1 MFSYNSRVKIF
12 SVDLKCRKFFKSEVF
27 PFFKLES
34 SLLKYKRN
42 IRLESSFS
50 RNTRKFRFPK
60 YKKVLSVEAG
70 KCVR

>member
-1 MFSYNSRVKIF
+1 MKIF
-12 SVDLKCRKFFKSEVF
+12 SVDPKYRKFFKSEVF

-50 RNTRKFRFPK
+50 RNTRKFHFPK

-70 KCVR
+70 KCAR